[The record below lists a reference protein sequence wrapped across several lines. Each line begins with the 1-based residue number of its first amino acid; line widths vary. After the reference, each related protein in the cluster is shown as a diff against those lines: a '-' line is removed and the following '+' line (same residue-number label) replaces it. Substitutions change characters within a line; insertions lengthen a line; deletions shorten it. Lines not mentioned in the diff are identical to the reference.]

1 MCNLKSAMINR
12 YLFFHFLICTCLISC
27 ADPGADSSTDTTPPN
42 IVFIIADD
50 LAWDDLGAY
59 GHPHIRTPNLDRMA
73 ANGMLFNQAFLT
85 TSSCSPSRSS
95 IITGQYPHNTDA
107 EQLHWPLPAAQVT
120 FVEKLKAA
128 GYWTAQAG
136 KWHLGDAVKDRFD
149 EIREVGTIGFQLS
162 ADGKDLPPEGDGSGS
177 ENWLSLLRDRPEDQ
191 PFFLW
196 LAAVDPHRPYEPD
209 IIDQPHTID
218 EVVVPP
224 YMPDVPEVREDL
236 ALYYDEISR
245 LDSYVGRV
253 LDELERQSVSEN
265 TLVLFISDNGRPF
278 QRDKTTLL
286 DGGIKTPWIVQ
297 WPAVVQPGSVSNSLV
312 SSVDIAP
319 TFLHL
324 AGLEAPSSFEGRGF
338 EDMLRDP
345 ALEIREYIYAEDHW
359 HDHDDFSRAVRTK
372 QFKYIR
378 NFFPELANT
387 PPADALTGAAFKAT
401 LEVKARGELTADQM
415 VIFNAPRPE
424 EELYDVVN
432 DPFELENLAA
442 NSAYQSDLNAMQER
456 MRAARE
462 ASGDTDPAFRTPDE
476 FDRVTGEPNEF
487 RSRPRLSKDEIRSRY
502 PINE

>member
-1 MCNLKSAMINR
+1 MINR
-12 YLFFHFLICTCLISC
+12 YLFFHLLICACFISC
-27 ADPGADSSTDTTPPN
+27 ANPEADSFTDASQPN

-50 LAWDDLGAY
+50 LAWDDIGAY

-73 ANGMLFNQAFLT
+73 ANGMRFNQAFLT

-107 EQLHWPLPAAQVT
+107 EQLHWPLPAAQIT

-196 LAAVDPHRPYEPD
+196 LAAVDPHRPYEPG
-209 IIDQPHTID
+209 IIDQPHTVD

-324 AGLEAPSSFEGRGF
+324 AGLEAPSGFEGRGF

-345 ALEIREYIYAEDHW
+345 AFEIREYIYAEDHW

-442 NSAYQSDLNAMQER
+442 NPAYQNDLNAMQER
-456 MRAARE
+456 MRAVRE

>member
-1 MCNLKSAMINR
+1 MINNKSV
-12 YLFFHFLICTCLISC
+12 LFLLLMGACLISC
-27 ADPGADSSTDTTPPN
+27 AKQEEDLSAGASPPN

-73 ANGMLFNQAFLT
+73 ANGMRFDRAFLT

-107 EQLHWPLPAAQVT
+107 EQLHWPLPAAQIT

-136 KWHLGDAVKDRFD
+136 KWHLGDAIRDRFD
-149 EIREVGTIGFQLS
+149 VIREVGTIGFQLS
-162 ADGKDLPPEGDGSGS
+162 EDGEDLPPEGDGSGS
-177 ENWLSLLRDRPEDQ
+177 ENWLSLLRDRPQDQ

-196 LAAVDPHRPYEPD
+196 LAAVDPHRPYEEG
-209 IIDQPHTID
+209 IVDQPHTVD

-224 YMPDVPEVREDL
+224 YMPDVPAVREDL

-245 LDSYVGRV
+245 LDRYVGRV
-253 LDELERQSVSEN
+253 LDEIERQDLSEN

-297 WPAVVQPGSVSNSLV
+297 WPAVIQPGAVSNSLV

-319 TFLHL
+319 TFLHV
-324 AGLEAPSSFEGRGF
+324 AGLDAPSSFEGVGF
-338 EDMLRDP
+338 EAILRDP
-345 ALEIREYIYAEDHW
+345 ATETREVVYAEDHW

-401 LEVKARGELTADQM
+401 LKLKEEGKLTADQM
-415 VIFNAPRPE
+415 VIFNIPRPE
-424 EELYDVVN
+424 EELYDVVT

-442 NSAYQSDLNAMQER
+442 DPTYQNNLEEMRER
-456 MRAARE
+456 LRVARE
-462 ASGDTDPAFRTPDE
+462 ASGDIDPTFRTADE
-476 FDRVTGEPNEF
+476 FDRVTGEPNAF
-487 RSRPRLSKDEIRSRY
+487 RSRPRLSKDEIRSQY
-502 PINE
+502 PINP

>member
-1 MCNLKSAMINR
+1 MTNNFIFV
-12 YLFFHFLICTCLISC
+12 LFITCAFIVSC
-27 ADPGADSSTDTTPPN
+27 ANPGKDPSVGSSQPN

-73 ANGMLFNQAFLT
+73 VNGMRFDQAFLT

-107 EQLHWPLPAAQVT
+107 EQLHWPLPEEQVT

-149 EIREVGTIGFQLS
+149 EIREGGTIGFQLS
-162 ADGKDLPPEGDGSGS
+162 AEGKDLPPQGDGSGS
-177 ENWLSLLRDRPEDQ
+177 ENWLSLLRDRPQDQ

-196 LAAVDPHRPYEPD
+196 LAAVDPHRPYEPG
-209 IIDQPHTID
+209 IIDQPHTSD

-224 YMPDVPEVREDL
+224 YMPDVPAVREDL

-245 LDSYVGRV
+245 LDSYVGLV
-253 LDELERQSVSEN
+253 IEELERQSVIEN
-265 TLVLFISDNGRPF
+265 TIVLFISDNGRPF

-297 WPAVVQPGSVSNSLV
+297 WPAVVQPGSVSESLV

-319 TFLHL
+319 TFLHI
-324 AGLEAPSSFEGRGF
+324 AGIEPPSSFEGRGF
-338 EDMLRDP
+338 EAILRDP
-345 ALEIREYIYAEDHW
+345 AVEIREDIYAEDHW
-359 HDHDDFSRAVRTK
+359 HNHDDFSRAVRTK
-372 QFKYIR
+372 EFKYIR
-378 NFFPELANT
+378 NFFPELPNT

-401 LEVKARGELTADQM
+401 LELKERGELTADQM

-424 EELYDVVN
+424 EELYDVVS
-432 DPFELENLAA
+432 DPFELVNLAA
-442 NSAYQSDLNAMQER
+442 NPAYQNNLEAMQER
-456 MRAARE
+456 MRLARE
-462 ASGDTDPAFRTPDE
+462 QSGDTDPVFRTPDE
-476 FDRVTGEPNEF
+476 FDRVTGAPNEF
-487 RSRPRLSKDEIRSRY
+487 RTRPRLSKDEIRSRY
-502 PINE
+502 PINR